1 MAVKQEHPLDGCSF
15 SRDKMS
21 VRIGDA
27 ELDSHR
33 LKGSARHNGHELRW
47 CLGYEGEPEPLLFE
61 TPARDP
67 VALAITG
74 GLLLGIALAA
84 SLVPGAR
91 AARVDPL
98 RALRSE

>member
-1 MAVKQEHPLDGCSF
+1 VAWLLAK
-15 SRDKMS
+15 
-21 VRIGDA
+21 RI
-27 ELDSHR
+27 
-33 LKGSARHNGHELRW
+33 
-47 CLGYEGEPEPLLFE
+47 EPLLFE

-67 VALAITG
+67 VAFAVAG

-84 SLVPGAR
+84 SLAPGAR